1 MKRGTRK
8 RGFIQKLGV
17 DLEGRKLRDS
27 YTKLKKRE
35 KKKKT
40 LTGNCNNQYLRNIRV
55 CIIKRII
62 TKTRSR
68 QPKGH

>member
-1 MKRGTRK
+1 MKRGTIK

-35 KKKKT
+35 KKKHSQVT
-40 LTGNCNNQYLRNIRV
+40 AITNI
-55 CIIKRII
+55 
-62 TKTRSR
+62 
-68 QPKGH
+68 

>member
-1 MKRGTRK
+1 MKRGTIK

-35 KKKKT
+35 KKKQHSQVT
-40 LTGNCNNQYLRNIRV
+40 AITNI
-55 CIIKRII
+55 
-62 TKTRSR
+62 
-68 QPKGH
+68 

>member
-1 MKRGTRK
+1 MKRGTIK
-8 RGFIQKLGV
+8 RGFIQKLGL

-35 KKKKT
+35 KKKP
-40 LTGNCNNQYLRNIRV
+40 LTGNSNNQYLGNIRV

-68 QPKGH
+68 QQKGH